1 MIEKFC
7 IFCKKMRHSLSLIS
21 RVRLSTTLCWCR
33 IQKLEEDAVIEGRV
47 AVLSP
52 EKVNAYVTVFV
63 SICTNTYSHE
73 WLKCFSKIVQKFR
86 EVVEFYRISGDIDY
100 LLRVIIPNI
109 EVYDFFYKKLIA
121 KKLIYVTFHL
131 LSRWNRLNAQRNYH
145 LTI

>member
-1 MIEKFC
+1 M
-7 IFCKKMRHSLSLIS
+7 SLIS

-33 IQKLEEDAVIEGRV
+33 IQKLKEDGVIERRV
-47 AVLSP
+47 AVLSA

-63 SICTNTYSHE
+63 SICSNTHSHE

-86 EVVEFYRISGDIDY
+86 EVIEFYQISGDIDY
-100 LLRVIIPNI
+100 LLRVIVPNI
-109 EVYDFFYKKLIA
+109 EIYDFFYKRLIA